1 VVSETG
7 GAVLVGV
14 EDDGGAGV
22 GSAVRD
28 GRDVVAVGMLS
39 MGNEEDD
46 EASDDEVSTGV
57 DDESDIDTVVG
68 NESDVGNVFGEASP
82 ANELNRSVE

>member
-7 GAVLVGV
+7 GADLVGV
-14 EDDGGAGV
+14 EDDGDAGA

-39 MGNEEDD
+39 TGIDDD
-46 EASDDEVSTGV
+46 EEGSDDEVSTGV
-57 DDESDIDTVVG
+57 E
-68 NESDVGNVFGEASP
+68 NESDVGNVFDEANP
-82 ANELNRSVE
+82 TNELNRIVE